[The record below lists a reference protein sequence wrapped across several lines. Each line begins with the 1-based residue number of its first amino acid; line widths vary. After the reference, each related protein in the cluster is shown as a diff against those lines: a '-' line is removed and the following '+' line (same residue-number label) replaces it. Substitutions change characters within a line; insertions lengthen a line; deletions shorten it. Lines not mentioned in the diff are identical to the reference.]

1 MTLEEPSMRPK
12 YFFMTLTAALMLL
25 LGAMAT
31 CAQTGELHGHVL
43 IKQADG
49 TTAPLPNA
57 VIDVYRTDISGKFN
71 TKTDKKGR
79 FVFAGLPL
87 GFYNVAASAPTAT
100 PNFLPHIKVGQDIDY
115 ELVLTPGE
123 GKRLTEAEIKGAIV
137 PGNAAASP
145 AAPKESAADKAKR
158 EEMEAKN
165 RAIDESNKKAV
176 SSNELVNQTLKA
188 GNEALNAKNYD
199 EALAQYSH
207 GITDAP
213 DHPGAPVLLT
223 NRSVAYRARG
233 VERYN
238 AAIRS
243 TDDAAKTSGVEAAKK
258 DWQDAAADATKA
270 VQLLK
275 ATTPPTDPKMLENY
289 NRSKYLAMLA
299 RADAMK
305 LFVPKVAAAQPDA
318 AAQADAGL
326 AAFQEYIAEEPD
338 ATKKATAQRDAAQM
352 LLDAGA
358 ADKAFGE
365 FQKILATTPND
376 PDANLGAGLALF
388 STQDKTK
395 YQDAANYLQKF
406 VDTAPETHKM
416 KADAKAILTELK
428 NTEKVVPTNT
438 GRGRRKG

>member
-1 MTLEEPSMRPK
+1 MRPK

-25 LGAMAT
+25 LGAFAT
-31 CAQTGELHGHVL
+31 CAQVGELHGHVL

-71 TKTDKKGR
+71 TKTDKKGK
-79 FVFAGLPL
+79 FAFAGLPL
-87 GFYNVAASAPTAT
+87 GFYNVAASAPTAS
-100 PNFLPHIKVGQDIDY
+100 PNFLPHVRVGQDVDY
-115 ELVLTPGE
+115 ELVLTPGD
-123 GKRLTEAEIKGAIV
+123 GKRLTEAEIKGAT
-137 PGNAAASP
+137 PTTAAASSS
-145 AAPKESAADKAKR
+145 AAPAKESAADKAKR
-158 EEMEAKN
+158 EAMEAEN
-165 RAIDESNKKAV
+165 RKIEESNKKAV

-188 GNEALNAKNYD
+188 GNEALGAKNYD
-199 EALAQYSH
+199 EAVAQYSH

-233 VERYN
+233 VDRFN

-243 TDDAAKTSGVEAAKK
+243 TDDAAKAAGIEAAKK
-258 DWQDAAADATKA
+258 DWQAAAEDSTKA
-270 VQLLK
+270 VQMLK
-275 ATTPPTDPKMLENY
+275 AATPPTDPKMLENY
-289 NRSKYLAMLA
+289 NRSKYLALLA
-299 RADAMK
+299 RMDAMK

-338 ATKKATAQRDAAQM
+338 AAKKATAQRDAAQM

-365 FQKILATTPND
+365 FQKILAANPND

-388 STQDKTK
+388 STQDKAK

>member
-1 MTLEEPSMRPK
+1 MRPK

-25 LGAMAT
+25 LGAVAT
-31 CAQTGELHGHVL
+31 SAQVGELHGHVL

-57 VIDVYRTDISGKFN
+57 VIDVYRTDINGKFN
-71 TKTDKKGR
+71 TKTDKKGK
-79 FVFAGLPL
+79 FAFAGLPL
-87 GFYNVAASAPTAT
+87 GIYNVAASAPTAT
-100 PNFLPHIKVGQDIDY
+100 PNFLPRVRVGQDIDY
-115 ELVLTPGE
+115 ELVLTPGD

-137 PGNAAASP
+137 PASGNAT
-145 AAPKESAADKAKR
+145 AAPVAAKESAADKAKR

-165 RAIDESNKKAV
+165 REIEESNKKAM
-176 SSNELVNQTLKA
+176 SSNDLVNQTLKA
-188 GNEALNAKNYD
+188 GNEALNVKNYD
-199 EALAQYSH
+199 EAVSQYSH

-233 VERYN
+233 VDRYN

-243 TDDAAKTSGVEAAKK
+243 TDDAAKASGLEAAKK
-258 DWQDAAADATKA
+258 DWTDAVADSTKA

-275 ATTPPTDPKMLENY
+275 AATPPSDPKMLENY
-289 NRSKYLAMLA
+289 NRSKYLALLA
-299 RADAMK
+299 RTDAMK
-305 LFVPKVAAAQPDA
+305 LFVPKVDA
-318 AAQADAGL
+318 SQADAGL
-326 AAFQEYIAEEPD
+326 TAFQEYIAEEPD
-338 ATKKATAQRDAAQM
+338 AVKKSRAQKDAAQM

-365 FQKILATTPND
+365 FQKILVATPND

-388 STQDKTK
+388 SSGDKAK
-395 YQDAANYLQKF
+395 YQEAANYLQKF
-406 VDTAPETHKM
+406 VDTAPEDHKF

-428 NTEKVVPTNT
+428 NTEKVVPQKTT
-438 GRGRRKG
+438 PAGRRRG